1 MHFTFFHVDPKRRDN
16 ASGSPAQRITGATIN
31 QPRRLL
37 AKKVA
42 TAAIAPIIRKK
53 KPNTM

>member
-1 MHFTFFHVDPKRRDN
+1 MSIQN
-16 ASGSPAQRITGATIN
+16 APTNPIGSPAQRIKGAMIN
-31 QPRRLL
+31 QPRRLS

-42 TAAIAPIIRKK
+42 TAAIAPIIRIK